1 MTDDREFRVR
11 PGQIRSQKIQRVRP
25 FFHQAMAAAQK
36 AGAEVRN
43 GQFRSSKSRFG
54 RGRSATVSANRIL
67 SNRSRL
73 AVIKTRIVRHRGRPG
88 PLKAHLRYLQR
99 EGVTKGGDKA
109 CMFGA
114 DTDDADTRDF
124 AERTADDRHH
134 FRFIVSPEDAVD
146 MEDLKGF
153 TRGLMKQMEKDL
165 STRLEWV
172 GVTHWNTEH
181 PHIHVIVRGKT
192 DQGDDLV
199 ISRDYI
205 KEGMRARAR
214 HLITLELGER
224 SDQDIHRALHRQVEA
239 ERFTQLDRQL
249 MADQRRAGFVDLAP
263 SADHPPDE
271 FQALK
276 AGRVRKLEALGLAE
290 QIAPGQWTISDSAST
305 TLRELGERGDIIK
318 RIHLGLTQA
327 GLDRATTAF
336 VVAGEGTD
344 MPVVGRLMDRG
355 LDDEL
360 QGSAYAVIDAVDGR
374 THHVKLPD
382 IDAAGDSAI
391 GSIVEYRP
399 KVSPEGHDRSA
410 LVIRSDLTV
419 TDQIHAPGATWLDRL
434 AVTGSSAAVV
444 DSGFGA
450 EVLEALGRRAER
462 LVADGLARQTEGGY
476 AFSKSI
482 LATLRSRELSA
493 VIANISASTGAA
505 HQESRAGDYAAG
517 TYARRL
523 DLSSGRMAMLDTGNG
538 FQLVPWTASMESRLG
553 QHVSGVVRDNLSV
566 DWNFGRSRGL
576 AL

>member
-1 MTDDREFRVR
+1 MIDDREFSIR
-11 PGQIRSQKIQRVRP
+11 PGQIRSQKVQRVRP

-43 GQFRSSKSRFG
+43 GQFCSSKSRFG
-54 RGRSATVSANRIL
+54 RGGAATVRANRIL

-73 AVIKTRIVRHRGRPG
+73 AVIKTRIVRHRGRSV

-99 EGVTKGGDKA
+99 EGVTKDGDEA
-109 CMFGA
+109 RMFGA
-114 DTDDADTRDF
+114 DTDDADTPDF

-153 TRGLMKQMEKDL
+153 TRDLMKQIEKDL
-165 STRLEWV
+165 STCLEWV

-181 PHIHVIVRGKT
+181 PHIHIIVRGKT
-192 DQGDDLV
+192 DQGEDLV
-199 ISRDYI
+199 IARDYI
-205 KEGMRARAR
+205 KEGMRARAQ

-224 SDQDIHRALHRQVEA
+224 SDQDIHLALHRQVEA

-263 SADHPPDE
+263 PGARPPDA

-276 AGRVRKLEALGLAE
+276 AGRMRKLQMLGLAE
-290 QIAPGQWTISDSAST
+290 QIAPAQWRISDAAPT

-318 RIHLGLTQA
+318 RIHRGLTQA
-327 GLDRATTAF
+327 GLDRAMTTF
-336 VVAGEGTD
+336 VVNGEGMD
-344 MPVVGRLMDRG
+344 APVIGRLMDRG

-360 QGSAYAVIDAVDGR
+360 QGTAYAVIDAVDGR

-382 IDAAGDSAI
+382 IDAAGDCAI
-391 GSIVEYRP
+391 GSIVEYRA
-399 KVSPEGHDRSA
+399 KITPEGRDRSA

-419 TDQIHAPGATWLDRL
+419 ADQIHAHGATWLDRL
-434 AVTGSSAAVV
+434 AVTGGSAAVV

-450 EVLEALGRRAER
+450 EVLDALDRRAEHH
-462 LVADGLARQTEGGY
+462 VADGLAREAEGGY
-476 AFSKSI
+476 AFSKSL
-482 LATLRSRELSA
+482 LATLRSRELST
-493 VIANISASTGAA
+493 VIANIASNTGSA
-505 HQESRAGDYAAG
+505 HQELRAGDFAAG
-517 TYARRL
+517 TYTRRL

-538 FQLVPWTASMESRLG
+538 FQLVPWTVSMENRLG
-553 QHVSGVVRDNLSV
+553 QHISGVVRDNLSV
-566 DWNFGRSRGL
+566 DWNFGRRRGL
-576 AL
+576 GL